1 MGASVPDLKSLRETN
16 APAAHLVRSGDEQLP
31 AGAHGQ
37 SLATSMAWPES
48 SQVGFQPG
56 AGSLETQASST
67 GEAGERGMGGTP
79 APGLLARRMSER
91 VGKTPGGGFHSPSVL
106 GMLFINLSPPSPR
119 ESPPA
124 PFHHHSTPPCF
135 PVLSRHTAFFLSLLC
150 NLRASAAPAACP
162 SGLAPLPVHCYR
174 VTESPPSS

>member
-1 MGASVPDLKSLRETN
+1 
-16 APAAHLVRSGDEQLP
+16 
-31 AGAHGQ
+31 
-37 SLATSMAWPES
+37 MAWPES

-67 GEAGERGMGGTP
+67 GEAGEGGMGGTP
-79 APGLLARRMSER
+79 APGLVARRTSER
-91 VGKTPGGGFHSPSVL
+91 VGKTPGGGFHNPSIL

-119 ESPPA
+119 QSPPA
-124 PFHHHSTPPCF
+124 PSHHHSTPPCF

-162 SGLAPLPVHCYR
+162 SGLHLCLSTATGSLGPPHPPEGLLPFGACSFPASLPMESQFHVKQHCLLKKKG
-174 VTESPPSS
+174 